1 MIKKMRKQIYVA
13 PRMEVLL
20 YDVETVMGKDAYS
33 IFDEDE
39 PGHDLGK
46 ENNIVFSDLPDDEF
60 TWGNLWAENENEEE

>member
-1 MIKKMRKQIYVA
+1 MIKKMGNKIYVA

-33 IFDEDE
+33 IFGDEED
-39 PGHDLGK
+39 GHDLGK

-60 TWGNLWAENENEEE
+60 IWGDLWGDVEGEEE